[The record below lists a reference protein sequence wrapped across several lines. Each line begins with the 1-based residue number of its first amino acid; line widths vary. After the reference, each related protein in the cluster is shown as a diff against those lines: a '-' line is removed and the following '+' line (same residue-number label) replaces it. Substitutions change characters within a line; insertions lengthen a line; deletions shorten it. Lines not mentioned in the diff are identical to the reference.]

1 MPLNAIFLW
10 RKELIRTLLNF
21 KIGDDEIIF
30 VRSEA
35 TKAQHSKP
43 M

>member
-1 MPLNAIFLW
+1 MQNAKLPY
-10 RKELIRTLLNF
+10 KGLQ
-21 KIGDDEIIF
+21 KIVNNEIIF

>member
-1 MPLNAIFLW
+1 MQNAKLPS
-10 RKELIRTLLNF
+10 KGLQ
-21 KIGDDEIIF
+21 IGDDEIIF